1 MIIVLTNMINNIYQS
16 DYAKITDSLCLK
28 SIQCP
33 FCHNNGMRIHAYY
46 HRRIKYSF
54 TSEKTILRILRVRCT
69 NDDCR
74 RTHAVLPDSIIPG
87 SQISLE
93 ETIRIVMSEERTED
107 MNAILDNNCLMS
119 PNDFYYTRRKLKRL
133 WNIFISQLMISS
145 AELLRLII
153 HIFRLQCRNI
163 LLFSVFTTSFKVLI
177 LPQGTILKA

>member
-1 MIIVLTNMINNIYQS
+1 MINNIYQS
-16 DYAKITDSLCLK
+16 DYAEITDSLCLE

-46 HRRIKYSF
+46 HRRVKYPC

-69 NDDCR
+69 NDECR

-93 ETIRIVMSEERTED
+93 ETIRIIMPEESSED
-107 MNAILDNNCLMS
+107 MNAILDDNCLLS
-119 PNDFYYTRRKLKRL
+119 PNDIYYTRRKLKRL

-145 AELLRLII
+145 EELLCLIM
-153 HIFRLQCRNI
+153 HIFRLRCRNI